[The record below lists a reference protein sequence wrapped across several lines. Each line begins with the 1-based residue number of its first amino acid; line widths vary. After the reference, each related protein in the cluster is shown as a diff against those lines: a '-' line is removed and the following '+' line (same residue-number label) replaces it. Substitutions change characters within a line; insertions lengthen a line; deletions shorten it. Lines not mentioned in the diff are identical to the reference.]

1 MALLPRMQ
9 CDMVHAS
16 GRAIGLLLQEMQ
28 SEQELF
34 ASPAT
39 LQAVEDHLR
48 LMATTL
54 AHLPEPLQ
62 LRLAEL
68 DWHSWSRLQQALQ
81 DNRTPRREA
90 VWYGIRS
97 LVPATLEMLARMQKR
112 HPIWFEMGL

>member
-9 CDMVHAS
+9 CDMVLAS
-16 GRAIGLLLQEMQ
+16 GEAIIRLLSEMQ

-39 LQAVEDHLR
+39 LHTVEEHLR

-62 LRLAEL
+62 MRLSEL
-68 DWHSWSRLQQALQ
+68 DWHGWSRLQRALQ
-81 DNRTPRREA
+81 DEHTPRREE
-90 VWYGIRS
+90 VWYGIS
-97 LVPATLEMLARMQKR
+97 ALVPATLGMLARMRQR
-112 HPIWFEMGL
+112 HPVWFEIGL

>member
-9 CDMVHAS
+9 CDMVQAS
-16 GRAIGLLLQEMQ
+16 GEAIVRLLRHMQ

-39 LQAVEDHLR
+39 LHNVEEHLR

-62 LRLAEL
+62 MRLTEL
-68 DWHSWSRLQQALQ
+68 DWHGWSRLQRALQ
-81 DNRTPRREA
+81 DGETPRREE
-90 VWYGIRS
+90 VWYGINA
-97 LVPATLEMLARMQKR
+97 LVPSTLEMLARVRKR
-112 HPIWFEMGL
+112 HPVWFEMGY